1 MDNFKKIIVLIC
13 FVTKSGNFIETFVP
27 LYGET
32 SSKRMVFDCPCG
44 KKNIITERGLSA
56 HILLRHFGETENS
69 FVCSVPG
76 CKKSSFKG
84 STHIIEHFRNNHNQ
98 DERFDFLTNYAGPVQ
113 EAAPAALLE
122 QVPLLIPD
130 PNPANQLEQ
139 ANPLAPFDQPRTTH
153 QLLPILD
160 QELGDFD
167 DLSDDEDR
175 VCPVYPSGNE
185 STTSLTYLMAKRIVQ
200 HKKFYRTTEQAA
212 ISIAEDWRKFYEDLF
227 IQGNSE
233 CILKKNMVFLKIF
246 SKNQI

>member
-13 FVTKSGNFIETFVP
+13 FVTKSGNFIETFVS

-69 FVCSVPG
+69 FVCSVP
-76 CKKSSFKG
+76 
-84 STHIIEHFRNNHNQ
+84 
-98 DERFDFLTNYAGPVQ
+98 
-113 EAAPAALLE
+113 
-122 QVPLLIPD
+122 LLIPD

-160 QELGDFD
+160 QELGDLD

-200 HKKFYRTTEQAA
+200 HKKVYRTTEQAA

-233 CILKKNMVFLKIF
+233 CILKKNIVFLKIF